1 MTKRGISTMKK
12 LKIKIITNARKNA
25 VVEEEGTLRVY
36 VNAPPVDG
44 KANKLV
50 AEVLAEH
57 FKVRK
62 NCVKILRGEKSK
74 EKIIEID
81 M

>member
-1 MTKRGISTMKK
+1 MKK
-12 LKIKIITNARKNA
+12 LKIKVITNAKRNA
-25 VVEEEGTLRVY
+25 VVEGEEMLKVY

-44 KANKLV
+44 KANKIV
-50 AEVLAEH
+50 AEVLAKH

-62 NCVKILRGEKSK
+62 NCVKIIRGEKSK
-74 EKIIEID
+74 EKVIGIN

>member
-1 MTKRGISTMKK
+1 MKK
-12 LKIKIITNARKNA
+12 LKIKVITNAKRNA
-25 VVEEEGTLRVY
+25 VVEEEGLLKVY

-44 KANKLV
+44 KANKVV

-62 NCVKILRGEKSK
+62 SNVKILRGEKSK
-74 EKIIEID
+74 EKVIEID

>member
-1 MTKRGISTMKK
+1 MKK
-12 LKIKIITNARKNA
+12 LKIKVITNAKRNE
-25 VVEEEGTLRVY
+25 VVEGEGMLKVY

-44 KANKLV
+44 KANKVV

-74 EKIIEID
+74 EKVIEID

>member
-1 MTKRGISTMKK
+1 MKK
-12 LKIKIITNARKNA
+12 LKIKVITNAKKNT
-25 VVEEEGTLRVY
+25 VVEGEGTLKVY

-44 KANKLV
+44 KANKVV

-74 EKIIEID
+74 EKVIEID
-81 M
+81 I

>member
-1 MTKRGISTMKK
+1 MKK
-12 LKIKIITNARKNA
+12 LKIKVITNAKRNE
-25 VVEEEGTLRVY
+25 VVDGEGMLKVY

-44 KANKLV
+44 KANKV
-50 AEVLAEH
+50 VTEVLAEH

-62 NCVKILRGEKSK
+62 NSVKIIRGEKSK
-74 EKIIEID
+74 EKVIEID

>member
-1 MTKRGISTMKK
+1 MKK
-12 LKIKIITNARKNA
+12 LKIKVITNAKRNA
-25 VVEEEGTLRVY
+25 VVEGEGTLKVY

-44 KANKLV
+44 KANKVV

-62 NCVKILRGEKSK
+62 SSVKILRGEKSK

-81 M
+81 I

>member
-1 MTKRGISTMKK
+1 MKK
-12 LKIKIITNARKNA
+12 LKIKVITNAKKNA
-25 VVEEEGTLRVY
+25 VVEGEGMLKVY

-44 KANKLV
+44 KANKVV

-62 NCVKILRGEKSK
+62 SSVKILRGEKSK

>member
-1 MTKRGISTMKK
+1 MKK
-12 LKIKIITNARKNA
+12 LKIKVITNANKNA
-25 VVEEEGTLRVY
+25 VVEGEGMLKVY

-44 KANKLV
+44 KANKVV

-62 NCVKILRGEKSK
+62 SSVKIIRGEKSK
-74 EKIIEID
+74 EKVIEID